1 MLWEQLLCPAC
12 YSSIYSSLF
21 LPYNSAMSLSDLSFD
36 SAISSQSSVLPISYL
51 AQRFR
56 PLFRP
61 SQGSQM
67 TVRSLLSRVAEKQGD
82 GRKPVKAHQRIRM
95 PETRLNDEETERKLP
110 QTEEKRVIIVPKEPY
125 SLPSP
130 PKLTVHNI
138 NREVQLFSKLASA
151 FQPRQ
156 ARIRPQSEVRSRLDI
171 GARAAKDQSPSL
183 IKVAI
188 RGSATDRRSAASIH
202 IQGSRCSYSHRSSVS
217 MHPEPSLASVRQ
229 QTASYSPVRPSSAL
243 RSLLRGRPVGSGLK
257 GMRKSVAT
265 ASFTV
270 FEIVGLKEAGK
281 KAYHS
286 FERSRSSR
294 GLPAN

>member
-1 MLWEQLLCPAC
+1 MLAHHPYLH
-12 YSSIYSSLF
+12 LF

-36 SAISSQSSVLPISYL
+36 SAISSQSAQLPISYL

-67 TVRSLLSRVAEKQGD
+67 TVKSLLSQVAEKQGD
-82 GRKPVKAHQRIRM
+82 GRKPIKAHQRIRM

-110 QTEEKRVIIVPKEPY
+110 PTEEKHVVVVPKEPH
-125 SLPSP
+125 SLPLP

-138 NREVQLFSKLASA
+138 NREVQLFSKLAPA

-171 GARAAKDQSPSL
+171 GRSPSL

-188 RGSATDRRSAASIH
+188 KGSATDRRSAASIH
-202 IQGSRCSYSHRSSVS
+202 IQGSRCSYSHRSAVY
-217 MHPEPSLASVRQ
+217 MHPEPSLVSVRQ
-229 QTASYSPVRPSSAL
+229 QTTSYSPVRPSESSAL
-243 RSLLRGRPVGSGLK
+243 RSLLRGRPVGSRLK
-257 GMRKSVAT
+257 GMRKSAAT

-270 FEIVGLKEAGK
+270 FEIVGLKEVGK

-286 FERSRSSR
+286 FERS
-294 GLPAN
+294 